1 MNMASQSL
9 IVGGHTAKKPLLLAL
24 LGGFFALT
32 LMLSAFGLTGV
43 AYAVPISGV
52 GEFTVQFDKLNG
64 SGFKMYGGVAEAGN
78 APQTPVFVNEMDKAT
93 IQGLRIS
100 KDFPAL
106 GIRVVIV
113 ASEPVSIDGL
123 VQKATQING
132 NISFGSLTM
141 KESYVGDTSNP
152 VEKAAKE
159 FTQGAN
165 SITIE
170 NGDIKT
176 VYLFQ
181 QKVSLPG
188 MKVYFE
194 KLN

>member
-1 MNMASQSL
+1 MEMATKPV
-9 IVGGHTAKKPLLLAL
+9 IIGGRTAKKPLIAAL
-24 LGGFFALT
+24 LGGFLLLGAL
-32 LMLSAFGLTGV
+32 LSIFGLTGV

-64 SGFKMYGGVAEAGN
+64 SGY
-78 APQTPVFVNEMDKAT
+78 EMDKAT

-106 GIRVVIV
+106 GIRVVIA

-159 FTQGAN
+159 FTQGAD

-176 VYLFQ
+176 VYAMHRRVFEQSTNKPLP
-181 QKVSLPG
+181 VSQHLKISGQRYCAHCKNYP
-188 MKVYFE
+188 
-194 KLN
+194 